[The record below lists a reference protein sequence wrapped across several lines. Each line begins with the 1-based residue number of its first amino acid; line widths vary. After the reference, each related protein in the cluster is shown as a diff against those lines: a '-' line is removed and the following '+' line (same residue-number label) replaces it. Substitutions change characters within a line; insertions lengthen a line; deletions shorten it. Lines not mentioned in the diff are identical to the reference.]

1 MHRPLYLARMD
12 AGPLAAEIL
21 GGLAVGL
28 SLGLIGA
35 GGAILSMP
43 IFVLVLGHPT
53 QVAVV
58 EALVVTGAIA
68 LVSAVR
74 AAVAGLVDF
83 RRAAAFALP
92 GLVGA
97 WLGGPIGKM
106 LDDRVQAGLFAA
118 LALVAAW
125 RLLARRNEPPT
136 SEEGGATL
144 DGRALALALTVGLAI
159 GVLTS
164 VLGVGGGFLLV
175 PALVLIARVPMK
187 LAVGTSLAVI
197 ALNSTV
203 SVASNAYHSPEA
215 IAAAS
220 RPAMAIIAVFGV
232 VGSFVGARY
241 SQTLPAQLLRRT
253 FAVVLLL
260 VAVAVIVKSVM
271 S

>member
-1 MHRPLYLARMD
+1 MD
-12 AGPLAAEIL
+12 AGPVIVEVL

-35 GGAILSMP
+35 GGAILSVP

-53 QVAVV
+53 QVAVL
-58 EALVVTGAIA
+58 EALVVTGSVA

-74 AAVAGLVDF
+74 AAIAQLVDF

-97 WLGGPIGKM
+97 WVGGPIGKM
-106 LDDRVQAGLFAA
+106 LDDRVQAGLFAV

-125 RLLARRNEPPT
+125 RLLGTRTEPPA
-136 SEEGGATL
+136 SEVPHRLER
-144 DGRALALALTVGLAI
+144 RALALALAVGFAI

-187 LAVGTSLAVI
+187 IAVGTSLAVI
-197 ALNSTV
+197 AVNSAV
-203 SVASNAYHSPEA
+203 SVASNAHHSPETLE
-215 IAAAS
+215 AAS
-220 RPAMAIIAVFGV
+220 RPAMAIIASCGI
-232 VGSFVGARY
+232 VGSLVGSGF
-241 SQTLPAQLLRRT
+241 SQRLPAALLRRA
-253 FAVVLLL
+253 FAGVLVL
-260 VAVAVIVKSVM
+260 VAIAIAVKSVL